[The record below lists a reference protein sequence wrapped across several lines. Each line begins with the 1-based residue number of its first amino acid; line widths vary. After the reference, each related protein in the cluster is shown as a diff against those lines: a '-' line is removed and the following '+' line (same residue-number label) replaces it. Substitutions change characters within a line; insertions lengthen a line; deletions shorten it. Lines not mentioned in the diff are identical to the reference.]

1 MKAFNKSKFDHK
13 LMPTDVS
20 VITTYRCQ
28 MRCKM
33 CDIWSN
39 PTDRKS
45 EITAK
50 DLEILPSFKFVNIT
64 GGEPFVRND
73 LEDIVEVMYKKSN
86 RIVISTSGW
95 HTKKI
100 IKMAERFPNI
110 GIRVSIEG
118 LPIMNDE
125 LRGRE
130 GGFDRGLR
138 TLLAL
143 KEMGV
148 KDIGFGQ
155 TVSNKNSHDLLPLHS
170 LAKGLGMEFA
180 TATFHNSYYFHKGDN
195 EVENKDEVKENFHQ
209 LIEELMR
216 EKSPKS
222 WFRAFFNLGLIN
234 YIDQKPRMLP
244 CQAGTSNFF
253 IEPNGDVYPCN
264 GLEERY
270 WKESMGNILEASS
283 FEELWF
289 SEKANEVRDLV
300 RTCPKNCWMVGTAA
314 PVMKQYIKHP
324 LKWVIKNKIKSLL
337 GKSICIDN
345 IPQYDVGQSKM
356 QGDLRGGNIV
366 DSNETLK
373 YQIKDE
379 AERIKAIELIEYENV
394 G

>member
-1 MKAFNKSKFDHK
+1 MNNAVTHFDSK
-13 LMPTDVS
+13 LMPTDIS
-20 VITTYRCQ
+20 IITTYRCQ

-33 CDIWSN
+33 CDIWEN
-39 PTDRKS
+39 PTDRKK
-45 EITAK
+45 EIK
-50 DLEILPSFKFVNIT
+50 PEDLEKLPAFKFVNIT

-73 LEDIVEVMYKKSN
+73 LEDIVEVMYKKSD

-138 TLLAL
+138 SLLAL

-155 TVSNKNSHDLLPLHS
+155 TVSNKNSHDLLPLYQ
-170 LAKGLGMEFA
+170 LARALGMEFA
-180 TATFHNSYYFHKGDN
+180 TATFHNSYYFHKDDN
-195 EVENKDEVKENFHQ
+195 VVDNKEEVKENFRL
-209 LIEELMR
+209 LIEALMK
-216 EKSPKS
+216 EKSPKA

-234 YIDQKPRMLP
+234 YINEKPRMLP

-253 IEPNGDVYPCN
+253 LEPNGDVYPCN

-270 WKESMGNILEASS
+270 WKESMGNLFDYSS

-289 SEKANEVRDLV
+289 SDQARRVRDLV

-314 PVMKQYIKHP
+314 PVMKQYIRHP
-324 LKWVIKNKIKSLL
+324 LKWVVKNKIKSLL
-337 GKSICIDN
+337 GKPICIED
-345 IPQYDVGQSKM
+345 IPTYDVGQSPL
-356 QGDLRGGNIV
+356 QGDLRGGDKISS
-366 DSNETLK
+366 DQPLAF
-373 YQIKDE
+373 QIPDK
-379 AERIKAIELIEYENV
+379 AERLQAIELIEAENV
-394 G
+394 